1 MPSYKPMPVDVVA
14 ELRYNMM
21 MNLTM
26 TRTDLA
32 KFMNCGLRNASKIWD
47 EIMLDIEKDGKAN
60 VGLGKRYVL
69 TERVMKKLGLTR
81 KQIIED
87 YERTNKKGQVT

>member
-14 ELRYNMM
+14 ANRYNMM

-26 TRTDLA
+26 NRTDLA
-32 KFMNCGLRNASKIWD
+32 KFMNCGFKNACKVWD
-47 EIMLDIEKDGKAN
+47 EIMLDIEKDGKSN
-60 VGLGKRYVL
+60 VGLGSRYVL
-69 TERVMKKLGLTR
+69 TERVMKKLGITR

-87 YERTNKKGQVT
+87 YERTNKKG